1 MNDNEAESVTYCYW
15 HGNLCKQW
23 CAGYKVTYATTN
35 IYWQTWRPW
44 NYIATR
50 SGSCAERKSAKKD
63 KTFKG
68 DRQRS
73 VPSVKIMAER
83 DKTHV
88 LEEAA
93 RGPGN
98 F

>member
-1 MNDNEAESVTYCYW
+1 MRK
-15 HGNLCKQW
+15 GN
-23 CAGYKVTYATTN
+23 
-35 IYWQTWRPW
+35 R
-44 NYIATR
+44 R
-50 SGSCAERKSAKKD
+50 RKD

-68 DRQRS
+68 DRRRS
-73 VPSVKIMAER
+73 VPSVEIMAER

>member
-1 MNDNEAESVTYCYW
+1 MQQPIFIGR
-15 HGNLCKQW
+15 HGVRGIVSRRGPAL
-23 CAGYKVTYATTN
+23 V
-35 IYWQTWRPW
+35 
-44 NYIATR
+44 
-50 SGSCAERKSAKKD
+50 RKGNRRRKD

-68 DRQRS
+68 DRRRS

>member
-1 MNDNEAESVTYCYW
+1 MRK
-15 HGNLCKQW
+15 GN
-23 CAGYKVTYATTN
+23 
-35 IYWQTWRPW
+35 R
-44 NYIATR
+44 R
-50 SGSCAERKSAKKD
+50 RKD

-68 DRQRS
+68 DRRRS
-73 VPSVKIMAER
+73 VPSVKIMTER